1 MGATKYSAYKKEH
14 IELARIFKALAH
26 PARIAIVEKLL
37 SNKNLNCKGLSD
49 FIDLAQSTI
58 SEHMKVL
65 QESGI
70 LGVITENNN
79 AYYQVLENRLEILTQ
94 HLNFLKKNTPIQD
107 IFKENIYVSPLYSFE
122 SAYFMCMNSGDTN
135 NSA

>member
-26 PARIAIVEKLL
+26 PARIAIVENLL
-37 SNKNLNCKGLSD
+37 SNKNLNCKGVSVN
-49 FIDLAQSTI
+49 IDLAQSTI

-65 QESGI
+65 HDAGV

-79 AYYQVLENRLEILTQ
+79 AYYQVLENRLEVLAE
-94 HLNFLKKNTPIQD
+94 HLNFLKKKIYIQN
-107 IFKENIYVSPLYSFE
+107 IFKENIYVRPMYSFD
-122 SAYFMCMNSGDTN
+122 SAYFMSLNSGYT
-135 NSA
+135 